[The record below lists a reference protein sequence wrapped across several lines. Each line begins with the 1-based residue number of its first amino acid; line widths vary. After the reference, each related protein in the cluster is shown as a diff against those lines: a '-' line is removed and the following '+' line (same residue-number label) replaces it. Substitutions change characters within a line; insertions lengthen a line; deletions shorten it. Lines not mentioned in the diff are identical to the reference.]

1 MSEEQKKL
9 GERFTLKPPTQNVLH
24 LTEGKAGQNKQQR
37 VDEKTSPLP
46 QNSHKNQEER
56 EEGLCFVHTAVKLN
70 LSAPFSLS
78 PLNKKFLEADAVKR
92 SCGEAV
98 NDSMTNK

>member
-70 LSAPFSLS
+70 LSAPFALSLPS
-78 PLNKKFLEADAVKR
+78 TRSFLRPMLSKDHAER
-92 SCGEAV
+92 L
-98 NDSMTNK
+98 